1 MSDTITLKK
10 DMLWKA
16 STFILALVV
25 IWMVALDGDSNSGK
39 TVNNVPSNNVA
50 APSAPSALDMDELV
64 DDDAFLGDADA
75 PVVIVEWSDYQ
86 CPFCRRFW
94 EQTLPELKSE
104 YIDTGKVK
112 LVYRDFP
119 LGFHAGAK
127 PAAQAAECAREIGGD
142 EAYFEM
148 HDKIFEEQGK
158 QGQGTVQFT
167 ADDVK
172 NWATE
177 IGYDVG
183 ECMDSG
189 KFDNE
194 INDDLAAGSTAGIT
208 GTPGFII
215 NGKLVSGAQPFS
227 VFKQVIDAELA

>member
-112 LVYRDFP
+112 LVYREFP